1 MSLPKVSD
9 LDVSGKKVIVRL
21 DLDVP
26 EGDFTRLE
34 VARETL
40 DYLKENGAE
49 IIVVGHRGRP
59 EGVKDDSLSLRIFEP
74 YFAKWNA
81 KLEENLRFDPGE
93 EKNDPEFAK
102 KLASFGEIY
111 VNEAFAVA
119 HREHASIVGLPKLLP
134 HAAGFHF

>member
-1 MSLPKVSD
+1 MLLPKVSD

-40 DYLKENGAE
+40 DYLKEKKAE

-59 EGVKDDSLSLRIFEP
+59 EGKVDESLTLKKFQGFFDRWG
-74 YFAKWNA
+74 AKV
-81 KLEENLRFDPGE
+81 EENLRFDPGE
-93 EKNDPEFAK
+93 EKNDTEFAK
-102 KLASFGEIY
+102 KLAGLGEIY
-111 VNEAFAVA
+111 VNENF
-119 HREHASIVGLPKLLP
+119 SGLHKTHPP
-134 HAAGFHF
+134 IFGVS